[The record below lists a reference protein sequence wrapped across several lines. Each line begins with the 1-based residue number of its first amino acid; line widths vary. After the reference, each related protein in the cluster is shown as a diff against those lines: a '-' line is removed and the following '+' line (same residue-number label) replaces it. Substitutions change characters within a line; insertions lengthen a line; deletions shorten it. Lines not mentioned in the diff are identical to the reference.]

1 MVKYLGLGLYN
12 SSFSGGMSEDITK
25 TQMHYGYLTSL
36 PAPHAEAAIPVEAQP
51 LAHSDFP
58 KALLAELTCRKLNV
72 RTALIVITH
81 TTLLSAG
88 LRTLQSP
95 EATQSG
101 ASARTKRRILQSE
114 TLCVLVSR
122 TSVTLDRKPVP
133 LAPCLSVTQPL
144 LLF

>member
-1 MVKYLGLGLYN
+1 
-12 SSFSGGMSEDITK
+12 MSEDITK
-25 TQMHYGYLTSL
+25 THIHSGYLTSL

-51 LAHSDFP
+51 LATFRLSKSLIWP
-58 KALLAELTCRKLNV
+58 ELTCRKLNV

-81 TTLLSAG
+81 ATLLSAG

-101 ASARTKRRILQSE
+101 TSARTKRHVLQSE
-114 TLCVLVSR
+114 TLCVPASR

-133 LAPCLSVTQPL
+133 LAPCLSVTQLL